1 MKKDGAYFLDRDP
14 VYFRAVLNY
23 LRSGHL
29 DLDCNAAALLKE
41 ASFFGLSGLEAALQ
55 EQAKEQKAHGTGDV
69 FLLNVGG
76 EIFETTKHTL
86 CKRSGSILE
95 KMVTGQCKQQ
105 FDKDGNLF
113 SDQDLKDFVYI
124 LKGLRDVQLFS
135 TRKTILVPK
144 EAFSGIRIIDDKLGL
159 NMLNQYKCLD

>member
-1 MKKDGAYFLDRDP
+1 MLAKMFHPESPFSPGMKKDGAYFLDRDP

-69 FLLNVGG
+69 FSMLAARYLRQQSSLSTG
-76 EIFETTKHTL
+76 ET
-86 CKRSGSILE
+86 
-95 KMVTGQCKQQ
+95 
-105 FDKDGNLF
+105 
-113 SDQDLKDFVYI
+113 
-124 LKGLRDVQLFS
+124 VQS
-135 TRKTILVPK
+135 WRKW
-144 EAFSGIRIIDDKLGL
+144 
-159 NMLNQYKCLD
+159 